1 MARRPIKQSDVAPV
15 KKPVEPSEISRLKAR
30 RNNAQRERDTFQ
42 PMLDEAYQYAIPFRK
57 GVSKTGKG
65 EKRVNDV
72 FDHTAIDSAFRF
84 AGKVQQD
91 LWPAGHEN
99 FKLEPGP
106 IVLEQDEREKLAA
119 GLEPISTVLQA
130 FFEDG
135 DWDMAFH
142 EMALDLSA
150 GNGAILLNP
159 ADPLEQ
165 DKLWDPISVPIEE
178 LLIENGPKNK
188 ISAIFWK
195 RKMSVRV
202 LMETWPEG
210 KFGENLKKLFAEK
223 PEKEIDV
230 NVDTVWDAKK
240 RRWVMLVWCKQQD
253 TAVYQNESRTC
264 PWLFA
269 RYFRVPGEAYGR
281 GPVMLAMPTIKTLN
295 TAARLQ
301 LQAAAIAMLGIYTA
315 VDDGVFNPSLAPL
328 EPGRFWKVA
337 RNGGA
342 MGPSVQKFPD
352 PRLDLS
358 NLVLNDMRMG
368 VKATM
373 MDQSLPADGAAVRS
387 ATEILERVKRLAS
400 DHLGAYGRLV
410 KEIVIPA
417 VKRAMEIAYNRG
429 LIPNEIPIDQ
439 LLVKV
444 RVKSPLAI
452 AREAQRIEKVIQW
465 LEMVLSIA
473 GAVGQPGFVQRI
485 AKIED
490 ALTEI
495 GRDLGV
501 PLRFIVTKEK
511 REEMDRQDEDLAAA
525 AVVAAAAVEGGG
537 GAVP

>member
-1 MARRPIKQSDVAPV
+1 MEYLNA
-15 KKPVEPSEISRLKAR
+15 LKAR
-30 RNNAQRERDTFQ
+30 RNNAQRERDSFQ
-42 PMLDEAYQYAIPFRK
+42 PLLDEAYKYAIPFRK
-57 GVSKTGKG
+57 SSAKTGKG
-65 EKRVNDV
+65 DKRVNDV

-91 LWPAGHEN
+91 LWPAGQEN
-99 FKLEPGP
+99 FQLEPGP
-106 IVLEQDEREKLAA
+106 VVRDPKERDQYAEILD
-119 GLEPISTVLQA
+119 PVSSVCQA
-130 FFEDG
+130 FFDDG

-150 GNGAILLNP
+150 GNGAILMNP
-159 ADPLEQ
+159 ADEDEPE
-165 DKLWDPISVPIEE
+165 KLWEPISVPIEE
-178 LLIENGPKNK
+178 LLIENGPKNR
-188 ISAIFWK
+188 ISAVFWK

-202 LMETWPEG
+202 LRETWPEG
-210 KFGENLKKLFAEK
+210 TFGENLKKLLKEK

-230 NVDTVWDAKK
+230 CVDTVWDRKLK
-240 RRWVMLVWCKQQD
+240 RWLMTVSCKQQEV
-253 TAVYQNESRTC
+253 AVYMNQSRTC

-301 LQAAAIAMLGIYTA
+301 LQAAAIAMLGIYTS
-315 VDDGVFNPSLAPL
+315 VDDGVFNPDLASLS
-328 EPGRFWKVA
+328 PGKFWKVA
-337 RNGGA
+337 RNGGP
-342 MGPSVQKFPD
+342 MGPSVSRFPD

-417 VKRAMEIAYNRG
+417 VKRTIELAYNKG
-429 LIPNEIPIDQ
+429 LIPSEISIDQ
-439 LLVKV
+439 LLVRV

-452 AREAQRIEKVIQW
+452 AREAQRIEKIIQW
-465 LEMVLSIA
+465 LQMVLMIA
-473 GAVGQPGFVQRI
+473 GQIGQPGFAQRI
-485 AKIED
+485 AKIEI
-490 ALTEI
+490 ALTQI

-501 PLRFIVTKEK
+501 PSQYIVTDDERKT
-511 REEMDRQDEDLAAA
+511 MDDQAADAAAA
-525 AVVAAAAVEGGG
+525 AVAAEAIAGAA
-537 GAVP
+537 GASP

>member
-1 MARRPIKQSDVAPV
+1 MVDLSAL
-15 KKPVEPSEISRLKAR
+15 KKR
-30 RNNAQRERDTFQ
+30 RNGAQRERDAFQ
-42 PMLDEAYQYAIPFRK
+42 PLLDEAYQYAIPFRK
-57 GVSKTGKG
+57 SAAKTGKG
-65 EKRVNDV
+65 DKRVNDV

-91 LWPAGHEN
+91 LWPAGQDN
-99 FKLEPGP
+99 FELEPGP
-106 IVLEQDEREKLAA
+106 VVLNESERDKMSKQLA
-119 GLEPISTVLQA
+119 PISKIVQA
-130 FFEDG
+130 FFDDG
-135 DWDMAFH
+135 DFDMAFH

-150 GNGAILLNP
+150 GNGAMLLNP
-159 ADPLEQ
+159 AGPDEPE
-165 DKLWDPISVPIEE
+165 KLWEPISVPIEE
-178 LLIENGPKNK
+178 LLIENGPNNR

-202 LMETWPEG
+202 LQDTWPEG
-210 KFGENLKKLFAEK
+210 KFGENLKKLLKEK
-223 PEKEIDV
+223 PEADIDI
-230 NVDTVWDAKK
+230 NVDTVWVPKD
-240 RRWVMLVWCKQQD
+240 RRWRMIVWCNKQE
-253 TAVYQNESRTC
+253 TAVYENESRTC

-315 VDDGVFNPSLAPL
+315 VDDGVFNPDLAAL
-328 EPGRFWKVA
+328 EPGAFWKVA

-342 MGPSVQKFPD
+342 LGPSINRFPD

-417 VKRAMEIAYNRG
+417 VKRAMEIAYNKG
-429 LIPNEIPIDQ
+429 LISDEIPIDQ
-439 LLVKV
+439 LLVRV
-444 RVKSPLAI
+444 RVKSPLAL
-452 AREAQRIEKVIQW
+452 AREAQRVEKVIQW
-465 LEMVLSIA
+465 LQMVISIGA
-473 GAVGQPGFVQRI
+473 AVGQQGFLQQI
-485 AKIED
+485 AKVET
-490 ALTEI
+490 ALTQI

-501 PLRFIVTKEK
+501 PEMFIVSEEEREQMKE
-511 REEMDRQDEDLAAA
+511 QDQQAAMAAAALAAA
-525 AVVAAAAVEGGG
+525 GEVT
-537 GAVP
+537 GAQ

>member
-1 MARRPIKQSDVAPV
+1 MEYLNA
-15 KKPVEPSEISRLKAR
+15 LKAR
-30 RNNAQRERDTFQ
+30 RNNAQRERDSFQ
-42 PMLDEAYQYAIPFRK
+42 PLLDEAYQYAIPFRK
-57 GVSKTGKG
+57 PSAKTGKG
-65 EKRVNDV
+65 DKRVNDV

-91 LWPAGHEN
+91 LWPAGQEN
-99 FKLEPGP
+99 FQLEPGP
-106 IVLEQDEREKLAA
+106 IVRDQAEKDRLTEILA
-119 GLEPISTVLQA
+119 PVSSVCQA
-130 FFEDG
+130 FFDDG

-150 GNGAILLNP
+150 GNGAILMNP
-159 ADPLEQ
+159 ANENEPE
-165 DKLWDPISVPIEE
+165 KLWEPISVPIEE
-178 LLIENGPKNK
+178 LLIENGPNNK

-195 RKMSVRV
+195 RKMTVRV
-202 LMETWPEG
+202 LKDTWPDG
-210 KFGENLKKLFAEK
+210 QFGENLKKLLKDK
-223 PEKEIDV
+223 PEKEIEV
-230 NVDTVWDAKK
+230 CVDTVWDPKLK
-240 RRWVMLVWCKQQD
+240 RWLMTVWCKQQD
-253 TAVYQNESRTC
+253 TAVYMNQSRTC

-315 VDDGVFNPSLAPL
+315 VDDGVFNPDLAPL
-328 EPGRFWKVA
+328 APGKFWKVG
-337 RNGGA
+337 RNGGPL
-342 MGPSVQKFPD
+342 GPSINRFPD

-417 VKRAMEIAYNRG
+417 VKRTIEIAYNKG
-429 LIPNEIPIDQ
+429 LIREEIGIDQ
-439 LLVKV
+439 LLVRV

-452 AREAQRIEKVIQW
+452 AREAQRIEKIIQW
-465 LEMVLSIA
+465 LQMVLMIA
-473 GAVGQPGFVQRI
+473 ASLGDPNFARRI
-485 AKIED
+485 AKFES
-490 ALTEI
+490 ALTDV
-495 GRDLGV
+495 GRQLGV
-501 PLRFIVTKEK
+501 PSEYIVTDDERKQ
-511 REEMDRQDEDLAAA
+511 MDADNADATAAA
-525 AVVAAAAVEGGG
+525 VAAAAITETA
-537 GAVP
+537 GASP